1 MHGAPSLLI
10 VDRVHHF
17 IVLSLFHDFKNLLEY
32 GLADIRIGGFFDIV
46 KPVVESDPF
55 RTDVSKHGLCKV
67 KLLLIFIA
75 EFINERRKESEGGS
89 VFAVNP
95 VFFIDDISRL
105 YFLFFVTVF

>member
-1 MHGAPSLLI
+1 MTQKNRRNAP
-10 VDRVHHF
+10 F
-17 IVLSLFHDFKNLLEY
+17 IDS
-32 GLADIRIGGFFDIV
+32 RCQR
-46 KPVVESDPF
+46 P
-55 RTDVSKHGLCKV
+55 V